1 MHMDEE
7 WAKQISDML
16 SQEVNEFYKRKK
28 VKMDI
33 SDYQREAL
41 KTAVYPKNA
50 RVTYP
55 ALGLAGEAGEVAD
68 KVKKIIRDKNDTDE
82 MKQNIAAEIGDVL
95 WYCAA
100 IAQDLNMSVLK
111 SKVDKNL
118 DRYASNFAYH
128 KRLSENLISV
138 KNKLKKMGSD
148 NNIQNT

>member
-16 SQEVNEFYKRKK
+16 SQEVNEFYKKKK

-95 WYCAA
+95 WYCAVLA
-100 IAQDLNMSVLK
+100 YDLGYDLAQIADSNLQKLADRQQRGVL
-111 SKVDKNL
+111 
-118 DRYASNFAYH
+118 H
-128 KRLSENLISV
+128 
-138 KNKLKKMGSD
+138 GSGD
-148 NNIQNT
+148 TR

>member
-95 WYCAA
+95 WYCAVLA
-100 IAQDLNMSVLK
+100 YDLGYDLAQIADSNLQKLADRQQRGVL
-111 SKVDKNL
+111 
-118 DRYASNFAYH
+118 H
-128 KRLSENLISV
+128 
-138 KNKLKKMGSD
+138 GSGD
-148 NNIQNT
+148 TR